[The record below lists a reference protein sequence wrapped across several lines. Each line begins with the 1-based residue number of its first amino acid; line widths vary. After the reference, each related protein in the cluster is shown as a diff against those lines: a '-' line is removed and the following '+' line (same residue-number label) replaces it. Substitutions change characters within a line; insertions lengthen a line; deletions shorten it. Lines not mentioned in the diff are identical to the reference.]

1 MTDLV
6 VTKFRD
12 LEDLAY
18 EYGYTDVI
26 AVYEHTARNA
36 YLEMQEKTNVKVSR
50 FACDEVF
57 AKTLGLVSMIID
69 NKGIMEDDKAY
80 GLLYLC
86 ADVLTTI
93 CDKADMTDCINERL
107 TITYEK
113 GYVPFMFEGYTDK
126 LTSLDTLMI
135 LLIDMVI
142 TLGYCED
149 VKGIAYVTVSDKVIY
164 HEFNKED
171 DNTVK
176 AESTLTEGM
185 KKEFSDLYEKCDNG
199 EIDSNEY
206 INKLYDVTENKG
218 GNSNV

>member
-1 MTDLV
+1 MTHL
-6 VTKFRD
+6 VTKKFRG

-26 AVYEHTARNA
+26 AVYEHNARKA
-36 YLEMQEKTNVKVSR
+36 YLEMQERTNVKVSR

-93 CDKADMTDCINERL
+93 CDKSDMTDGINEKL

-113 GYVPFMFEGYTDK
+113 GYVPFLFEGYADR

-135 LLIDMVI
+135 LLLDMVI
-142 TLGYCED
+142 TMGYCSD
-149 VKGIAYVTVSDKVIY
+149 VKCIAYHTINGKTIC

-185 KKEFSDLYEKCDNG
+185 KKEFTDLYEKVSDN
-199 EIDSNEY
+199 EIDCNEY
-206 INKLYDVTENKG
+206 LNELYNITEKKE
-218 GNSNV
+218 GNDNV

>member
-1 MTDLV
+1 MKDLV
-6 VTKFRD
+6 VTKFRE
-12 LEDLAY
+12 LEDMAY

-26 AVYEHTARNA
+26 AVYEHNARKA

-50 FACDEVF
+50 FVYDEVF

-93 CDKADMTDCINERL
+93 CNKADMTDEINERL

-113 GYVPFMFEGYTDK
+113 GYVPFLFEDYTDR

-135 LLIDMVI
+135 LLLDMVI
-142 TLGYCED
+142 KLGYCSE
-149 VKGIAYVTVSDKVIY
+149 VKCIAYHTINGKTIC
-164 HEFNKED
+164 HEFSRKD

-176 AESTLTEGM
+176 AESTLTEDM
-185 KKEFSDLYEKCDNG
+185 KKEFSGLYEKVSDD
-199 EIDSNEY
+199 EINCNEY
-206 INKLYDVTENKG
+206 LNELYNIADGKG
-218 GNSNV
+218 GK

>member
-6 VTKFRD
+6 VTKFRG

-26 AVYEHTARNA
+26 AVYEHNARKA
-36 YLEMQEKTNVKVSR
+36 YLEMQDRTNVKVSR
-50 FACDEVF
+50 FAYDEVF
-57 AKTLGLVSMIID
+57 AKTVGLVSMIID

-93 CDKADMTDCINERL
+93 CDKADMTDCINGRL
-107 TITYEK
+107 TIAYEK
-113 GYVPFMFEGYTDK
+113 GYVPFLFDDYIDR
-126 LTSLDTLMI
+126 LTSLDTLM
-135 LLIDMVI
+135 LLLLDMFI
-142 TLGYCED
+142 TLEYCSEETCI
-149 VKGIAYVTVSDKVIY
+149 VY
-164 HEFNKED
+164 HTINGKTMYQMLNRKD

-185 KKEFSDLYEKCDNG
+185 KKEFSDLYEKCDDG
-199 EIDSNEY
+199 EITNDEY
-206 INKLYDVTENKG
+206 MNKLYDIAESKG
-218 GNSNV
+218 GNDNV

>member
-12 LEDLAY
+12 LEDMAY

-26 AVYEHTARNA
+26 AVYENIARKA
-36 YLEMQEKTNVKVSR
+36 YSEMQDRTNVKVSG
-50 FACDEVF
+50 FAYDEVF
-57 AKTLGLVSMIID
+57 VKTVGLVSMIID
-69 NKGIMEDDKAY
+69 SKGIMEDDKAY

-93 CDKADMTDCINERL
+93 CDKADMTDLINQKL

-113 GYVPFMFEGYTDK
+113 GYVPFLFDGYTDK

-135 LLIDMVI
+135 LLIDTLI
-142 TLGYCED
+142 TLGYCSEETC
-149 VKGIAYVTVSDKVIY
+149 IAYVTINDKVIY
-164 HEFNKED
+164 HEFNRKD

-176 AESTLTEGM
+176 AESTVTEGSTV
-185 KKEFSDLYEKCDNG
+185 EAES
-199 EIDSNEY
+199 
-206 INKLYDVTENKG
+206 
-218 GNSNV
+218 